1 MTDYEP
7 NSSGFDP
14 RGFGMLA
21 TAIAVLYAIGAV
33 GILLINFP
41 HNILLAVGVLTFG
54 IIVYAVLRVL
64 LAIEANTNR
73 SVEGLRHVA
82 KNLEQQ
88 MAVLQTVSENILLSE
103 DAKSIAFRQKDRDAL
118 RAAID
123 EETKNNNWEAAFYL
137 ADQLK
142 NRFGYR
148 READQIRDEIKQAQM
163 DYRRDQM
170 APILTA
176 LDEFIGAH
184 NWAEAARQIQTAQSQ
199 FPAEPEIAK
208 LPEKLEQARAEHKK
222 ELLKQW
228 DEMVQKNEI
237 DKGIAVLKELDKYLT
252 ANEVAALE
260 ESARGVFRAKL
271 HNLGVQ
277 FSMLVTEKQWGQA
290 LTVGEEII
298 SEFPNTRMAQEI
310 RERLDTLRA
319 NAQAQKEAK

>member
-41 HNILLAVGVLTFG
+41 HNILPAVGVLTFG

-222 ELLKQW
+222 ELLRQW

>member
-41 HNILLAVGVLTFG
+41 HNILPAVGVLTFG

-176 LDEFIGAH
+176 LDEAIGAH